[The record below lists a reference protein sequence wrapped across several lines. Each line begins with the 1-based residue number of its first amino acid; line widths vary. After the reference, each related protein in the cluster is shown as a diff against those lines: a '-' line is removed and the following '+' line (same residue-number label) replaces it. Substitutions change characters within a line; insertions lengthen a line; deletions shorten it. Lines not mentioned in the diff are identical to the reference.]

1 MGNLRPDDDRIFDV
15 IVVGGGHAGVEAAFA
30 AARMG
35 FRTLLITG
43 NLDTIAWPPC
53 NPAIGGPAKGV
64 VVVVRRRVRVG
75 GKTLVLLERCLFN
88 GVRVS
93 FGGSEYKLTFIC
105 RSGDDLELNLEE
117 AIELVRSGRLTF
129 RECMFS
135 RVLWKFIVELR
146 TIAKILTKYYRLIK
160 RVKEREKRLIL
171 VAVAKAILERLD
183 ELEAIGRE
191 EEGEVGFGVESP
203 WLVESYL
210 ST

>member
-1 MGNLRPDDDRIFDV
+1 MFRGMSTFEKFRVEKNLV
-15 IVVGGGHAGVEAAFA
+15 
-30 AARMG
+30 
-35 FRTLLITG
+35 TLLFLAHRLRRVRERYVRIGVRVAKSITF
-43 NLDTIAWPPC
+43 
-53 NPAIGGPAKGV
+53 PAKGV

-146 TIAKILTKYYRLIK
+146 TIAKILAKYYRLIR

-203 WLVESYL
+203 WFVESYL